1 MKTSLLFTLFFVSTA
16 AIVPAHAQVYQWK
29 DGSGRTIV
37 SDTPP
42 PGSAKSART
51 LDGPSTGRNTSNE
64 PTAEKPAEKTA
75 DKPADADKTMAE
87 KDLEFKKRQQ
97 EAREKADKEATE
109 RKVAADKKENCAR
122 ARSNLAAMESK
133 QPVATFNSKGERQL
147 MDDTQRQKEIARS
160 RQIVAESCN

>member
-1 MKTSLLFTLFFVSTA
+1 MSRYV
-16 AIVPAHAQVYQWK
+16 
-29 DGSGRTIV
+29 DE
-37 SDTPP
+37 PP
-42 PGSAKSART
+42 S
-51 LDGPSTGRNTSNE
+51 E
-64 PTAEKPAEKTA
+64 QKPAEKTA

-109 RKVAADKKENCAR
+109 RKAAADKKENCAR

-160 RQIVAESCN
+160 RQTEACRPLTCARPSMP